1 MNYETAKFING
12 GKRIGT
18 VDTPQECQEM
28 ALRLAPMFAGANW
41 KWAVRCEPGT
51 SVGEWRRRHRVPDAS
66 TILIHIVKA
75 VGSLSDRD
83 GDWCASGGL
92 CICRDDGHLWLEA
105 SNDLVDAPQEQDKPK

>member
-1 MNYETAKFING
+1 MSYETAKFING

-18 VDTPQECQEM
+18 VDTPEECQDM

-51 SVGEWRRRHRVPDAS
+51 YVEEWKSRQRVPDAS
-66 TILIHIVKA
+66 TILIHITKA
-75 VGSLSDRD
+75 TGSLSVHY
-83 GDWCASGGL
+83 GEWCASGGL
-92 CICRDDGHLWLEA
+92 CIGRDEGHLWLEA